1 MPPDPTPETKS
12 TALHSLNPLSP
23 LCKAQSCYQTLY
35 SMSLAVILL
44 FQWNPFLSHTYLPN
58 AQGSIPPSHLTGLYQ
73 WFTII
78 QKIKSRSLRMA
89 LRAPKPVLLASIL
102 NCSPGNLGLSLAL
115 PLLAMEPW
123 ASQLPLNVS
132 FHISKMGI
140 TKLSSK
146 ANILPTPPVF
156 RLCPL

>member
-1 MPPDPTPETKS
+1 MQ
-12 TALHSLNPLSP
+12 SP
-23 LCKAQSCYQTLY
+23 
-35 SMSLAVILL
+35 ILL
-44 FQWNPFLSHTYLPN
+44 SDSVFFVTCCNSAFPMEPFPKSHILPN
-58 AQGSIPPSHLTGLYQ
+58 AQGSVPPSHLTGLYQ
-73 WFTII
+73 WFTIT

-102 NCSPGNLGLSLAL
+102 NCSPGNLGLNLAL
-115 PLLAMEPW
+115 PLLALEPW

-132 FHISKMGI
+132 FHICKMGI

-146 ANILPTPPVF
+146 ANILPMPPVF